1 MKSQFFTIQ
10 GCIILSFCLMFRFVE
25 LSTEIDSRESYN
37 RIKSKLSADLD
48 LFHKITEI
56 VRVSTSPH
64 QLLVDLQR
72 EFDLERERDAV
83 REMDLKRQHLLR
95 KMENRLTG
103 TSFFRDFFPG
113 RY

>member
-1 MKSQFFTIQ
+1 
-10 GCIILSFCLMFRFVE
+10 MFHFVE
-25 LSTEIDSRESYN
+25 LSTDIDSRESYN
-37 RIKSKLSADLD
+37 RIKSKFSVDLD
-48 LFHKITEI
+48 LFHKMTEI
-56 VRVSTSPH
+56 LRVSTSPQ
-64 QLLVDLQR
+64 QLLADLQR

-83 REMDLKRQHLLR
+83 REMHLKRQHLLR

>member
-1 MKSQFFTIQ
+1 
-10 GCIILSFCLMFRFVE
+10 
-25 LSTEIDSRESYN
+25 
-37 RIKSKLSADLD
+37 LSADLD

-113 RY
+113 RYYNRYIYIFAFKFLPFQTKNQKLI